1 MTVWWIKNAQLYV
14 FLSQVKVYNMEE
26 NKHGPDDVLVMGT
39 DGLWDV
45 TTDREVA
52 DAVSAYLSCCDP
64 SDPMRYAVCQ
74 IILYIKIL
82 LYMFCHVNMVRD
94 DMNKSTVPIQ
104 HQLFFLVLSMSSRWW
119 QIVLLQNSVQSKS
132 SRLTVFPIFSS
143 TITHC
148 NMVLST

>member
-1 MTVWWIKNAQLYV
+1 M
-14 FLSQVKVYNMEE
+14 KVYNVDE

-74 IILYIKIL
+74 IILYIRL
-82 LYMFCHVNMVRD
+82 LFWIYVFCHVLCE
-94 DMNKSTVPIQ
+94 
-104 HQLFFLVLSMSSRWW
+104 H
-119 QIVLLQNSVQSKS
+119 VQES
-132 SRLTVFPIFSS
+132 
-143 TITHC
+143 
-148 NMVLST
+148 